1 MAQIK
6 DSRIVY
12 AIDILNRNLGMD
24 FRPFGS
30 LYYKDTPGDL
40 DIAVVGV
47 TTMSAITKVHNTV
60 MSISECVIDSADS
73 VKLYSVL
80 NNAYDT
86 KYLSCHKF
94 HCHDDMLLPVNL
106 LMCDNIAWIQG
117 ASMTKPTPGIDKCNK
132 HVIMLQSAITTARG
146 KQHGEEWYLRNN
158 GIFQCVVRSNRLY
171 NIKTIT
177 TDITLV
183 PEVWGLNCDYI
194 VLHCLG
200 EMLQVLSEQADP
212 VFVRMVLEEYSNH
225 YAHDLYE
232 NTGVIEEIL
241 MQIINGIPYFSP
253 TNI

>member
-1 MAQIK
+1 MQIN
-6 DSRIVY
+6 DPRILY
-12 AIDILNRNLGMD
+12 AIDILNHNLNLEYH
-24 FRPFGS
+24 PFGS
-30 LYYKDTPGDL
+30 LYHKKTPGDL
-40 DIAVVGV
+40 DIAVVGS
-47 TTMSAITKVHNTV
+47 TTKSAIIQVHNSIK
-60 MSISECVIDSADS
+60 SISDCVIDSEES

-80 NNAYDT
+80 NNAYET

-94 HCHDDMLLPVNL
+94 HCPDNKLLPVNL
-106 LMCDNIAWIQG
+106 LMCDNIEWIQG
-117 ASMTKPTPGIDKCNK
+117 TAMIKPTHGIDKSNK
-132 HVIMLQSAITTARG
+132 HAIMLQSAITTARG

-183 PEVWGLNCDYI
+183 PEIWGLSCDHSI
-194 VLHCLG
+194 VNCLG
-200 EMLQVLSEQADP
+200 EMLQVLSEQANP
-212 VFVRMVLEEYSNH
+212 GFVRMVLEEYSNH

-241 MQIINGIPYFSP
+241 MQIINGIQYFSP